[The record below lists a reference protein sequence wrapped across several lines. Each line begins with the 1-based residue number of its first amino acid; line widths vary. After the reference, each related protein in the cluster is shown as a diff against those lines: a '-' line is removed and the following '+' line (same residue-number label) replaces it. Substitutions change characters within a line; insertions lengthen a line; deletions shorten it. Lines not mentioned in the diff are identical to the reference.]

1 MSFSN
6 FIRRLTKSQYFRK
19 LVVRAIE
26 DAILLMMIVL
36 AIALVCFV
44 CGTLLRLMGVG

>member
-26 DAILLMMIVL
+26 DGIILFGINLGIAGVCAICSL
-36 AIALVCFV
+36 A
-44 CGTLLRLMGVG
+44 LRWMGVA